1 MKKPPKWG
9 GGGEESSIN
18 NTITTK
24 QKLGCTKAFDL
35 PTTKKSFLFGS
46 ADI

>member
-9 GGGEESSIN
+9 GGGEVSSN
-18 NTITTK
+18 KNTNPTK